1 MNDRFPLWKLVQSQR
16 TSYLAASLALLAGT
30 VTVLFVPKFLGHVV
44 NSFHLL
50 AAGKDAPAARSALY
64 FIVGLLL
71 VDAMATV
78 AYAFLAAIASEKI
91 INELRARFYRNMLA
105 QRLDEQSP
113 KHLGEIAS
121 EFSSDLS
128 LIQDGLSGTLLNF
141 VRYALTVAGCLGA
154 LLYIDLKL
162 TLLAFAGIAV
172 LGTFIVLM
180 IRNANKAIMSIQRYR
195 AKVIGLLLEGAA
207 NVTIIQAYN
216 RIDYL
221 SGRFNDALREL
232 FRRIRIYLLL
242 VASISPVSLVLFA
255 CVMSVV
261 AYYGMR
267 ALRTDDMTVEQL
279 VAYFSYAI
287 VLVMSGSQVGY
298 LAGRLRQSSIMLTK
312 HEAMLA
318 GPPPAAVAQNETE
331 RQAPAAEPHGFLAEH
346 VIFAYPGKESPA
358 LTDVTFSLLPGRV
371 NAIIGESGAGKS
383 TLAALL
389 CGLYRPQ
396 SGTIRLTQRGTPVDV
411 TPIDVRQ
418 EIALVPQEP
427 FLFAASILEN
437 ITFGREW
444 ISEAHV
450 RQAAMSAR
458 IHDFI
463 MTLPDGYQTVLQE
476 YGKDLS
482 RGQRQRISIAR
493 ALAGQP
499 SIMILDEATA
509 SLDVVSEQ
517 SIKALIDDL
526 RGRVT
531 FVIIAHQGA
540 LLANAD
546 RVVVLDRGEVT
557 FEGAPAEIALDNR
570 SGGAH
575 THAHHSV
582 LQTLGARDGGKMRR
596 LS

>member
-1 MNDRFPLWKLVQSQR
+1 MKERFVFWRLIRSQQ
-16 TSYLAASLALLAGT
+16 TSYILASLALLAGT
-30 VTVLFVPKFLGHVV
+30 ATVLFVPRFLGRVV

-50 AAGKDAPAARSALY
+50 EAGKTAPEARNALY
-64 FIVGLLL
+64 IIVGLLL
-71 VDAMATV
+71 VDAVATV

-91 INELRARFYRNMLA
+91 VNELRARFYRNMLA
-105 QRLDEQSP
+105 QPLDEQSP

-141 VRYALTVAGCLGA
+141 VRYALTVLGCLGA
-154 LLYIDLKL
+154 LLYIDLEL

-180 IRNANKAIMSIQRYR
+180 IRHANKAIMSIQRYR

-207 NVTIIQAYN
+207 NVTIVQAYN
-216 RIDYL
+216 RVDYL
-221 SGRFNDALREL
+221 SGRFNDGLREL
-232 FRRIRIYLLL
+232 FKRVRLFLLL

-255 CVMSVV
+255 SVMSVV

-267 ALRTDDMTVEQL
+267 ALQTDDMTVDQL
-279 VAYFSYAI
+279 VSYFSYAI

-312 HEAMLA
+312 HEGMLA
-318 GPPPAAVAQNETE
+318 GTAPLAVTESAPTRQEPAG
-331 RQAPAAEPHGFLAEH
+331 EPYGFLAEN
-346 VIFAYPGKESPA
+346 VTFAYPGKAAAA

-371 NAIIGESGAGKS
+371 NAVVGESGAGKS

-389 CGLYRPQ
+389 CGLYRPK
-396 SGTIRLTQRGTPVDV
+396 SGAIRLTQNGTA
-411 TPIDVRQ
+411 TSASPIDVRQ

-427 FLFAASILEN
+427 FLFAASLFEN

-444 ISEAHV
+444 ISEADV

-463 MTLPDGYQTVLQE
+463 MTLADGYSTVLQE
-476 YGKDLS
+476 GGKDLS

-493 ALAGQP
+493 ALAGRP

-540 LLANAD
+540 LLANVD
-546 RVVVLDRGEVT
+546 RVVILDRGEVA
-557 FEGAPAEIALDNR
+557 FEGAPGEIAEDGR
-570 SGGAH
+570 ADGARPHADH
-575 THAHHSV
+575 TL
-582 LQTLGARDGGKMRR
+582 LQRLGALDGMKTRR

>member
-1 MNDRFPLWKLVQSQR
+1 MTDRFALLRLVRSQR
-16 TSYLAASLALLAGT
+16 GSYIAASLALLLGT
-30 VTVLFVPKFLGHVV
+30 ATVLFVPRFLGDVV

-50 AAGKDAPAARSALY
+50 EAGKSAPAALNALY
-64 FIVGLLL
+64 IIVALLL
-71 VDAMATV
+71 VDAVATV
-78 AYAFLAAIASEKI
+78 TYAFMAAIASEKI
-91 INELRARFYRNMLA
+91 VNDLRARFYRNMLA
-105 QRLDEQSP
+105 QPLDEQSP

-141 VRYALTVAGCLGA
+141 VRYALTVLGCLGA

-207 NVTIIQAYN
+207 NVTIVQAYN
-216 RIDYL
+216 RVDYL

-232 FRRIRIYLLL
+232 FKRVRLFLLL

-255 CVMSVV
+255 SVMSVV

-267 ALRTDDMTVEQL
+267 ALQTDNMTVDQL
-279 VAYFSYAI
+279 VSYFSYAI

-312 HEAMLA
+312 HEGMLTGLA
-318 GPPPAAVAQNETE
+318 PAAVTDSEPQ
-331 RQAPAAEPHGFLAEH
+331 RQDPASEPYGFLAEN
-346 VIFAYPGKESPA
+346 VSFAYPGKDAPA

-371 NAIIGESGAGKS
+371 NAVVGESGAGKS

-389 CGLYRPQ
+389 CGLYRPK
-396 SGTIRLTQRGTPVDV
+396 SGAIRLTQNGTAAGVS
-411 TPIDVRQ
+411 PIDVRQ

-427 FLFAASILEN
+427 FLFAASIFEN

-444 ISEAHV
+444 ISEADV

-463 MTLPDGYQTVLQE
+463 MTLPDGYKTVLQE
-476 YGKDLS
+476 HGKDLS

-493 ALAGQP
+493 ALAGRP

-540 LLANAD
+540 LLANVD
-546 RVVVLDRGEVT
+546 RVVILDRGEVA
-557 FEGAPAEIALDNR
+557 FEGAPGDIAQDGRTDGPHPHADQSLLQRLGALD
-570 SGGAH
+570 GM
-575 THAHHSV
+575 
-582 LQTLGARDGGKMRR
+582 KMRR